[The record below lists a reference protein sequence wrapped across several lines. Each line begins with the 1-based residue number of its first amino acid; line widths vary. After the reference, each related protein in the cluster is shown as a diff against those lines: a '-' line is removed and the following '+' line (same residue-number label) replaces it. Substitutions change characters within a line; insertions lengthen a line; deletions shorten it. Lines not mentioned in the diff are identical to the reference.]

1 MGALCIWIQVQ
12 ESSKEKKGD
21 ESQVAHNEGYDSD
34 EVLLMATIKIGEEQ
48 NDEDGIW
55 IHDAQIT

>member
-1 MGALCIWIQVQ
+1 MYLNASPRKFQG
-12 ESSKEKKGD
+12 KKGD